1 MRPHRSR
8 PPTGYRGPVRVA
20 LLNWR
25 DTAHP
30 EGGGSEVYLEHMA
43 EYLVDAGHHVTLVT
57 AQPGGMPDEEW
68 RQGVRVIRR
77 GSKLGVYREARKLLR
92 SGELGELDVVVD
104 TQNAIPFLSPWATSA
119 PVVVLVHH
127 VHREQ
132 WPVIYDPVRAR
143 VGWWIESR
151 LAPRVYRESA
161 YIAVSEATAA
171 ELVDLGVD
179 AHRISVVRNGITRSE
194 APPTLRE
201 SQPRILVLG
210 RLVPHKRVEHVLR
223 AAATLRRTHPGL
235 TVAVV
240 GEGWWHDDLRATARQ
255 LRVDDIVEFTG
266 RVAEAE
272 KVRQIDR
279 AWVLA
284 LPSLKEGWGLVV
296 LEAADR
302 GVPAV
307 AYTEAGGVR
316 ESIARDE
323 SGLLVDGGPLEFT
336 TALDRILSDAQL
348 RGQLGERARAR
359 SADFAWCESGRAFE
373 EILVRATQS
382 SRRPRT
388 ARRQ

>member
-1 MRPHRSR
+1 M
-8 PPTGYRGPVRVA
+8 A

-43 EYLVDAGHHVTLVT
+43 RYLVDAGHEVTLVT
-57 AQPGGMPDEEW
+57 AQPGGMPDEET
-68 RQGVRVIRR
+68 RDGIRILRR
-77 GSKLGVYREARKLLR
+77 GSKLGVYRDARRVLR

-143 VGWWIESR
+143 VGWWVESR
-151 LAPRVYRESA
+151 LAPRVYRHSP
-161 YIAVSEATAA
+161 YIAVSEATRD
-171 ELVDLGVD
+171 ELVGLGVD
-179 AHRISVVRNGITRSE
+179 ADRISVVRNGITSSPQERLP
-194 APPTLRE
+194 ADVD
-201 SQPRILVLG
+201 PRILVLG
-210 RLVPHKRVEHVLR
+210 RLVPHKRVEHVLH
-223 AAATLRRTHPGL
+223 AAAALRPHHPKL

-240 GEGWWHDDLRATARQ
+240 GEGWWHDDLRATARR

-266 RVAEAE
+266 RVDEVE
-272 KVRQIDR
+272 KIRQIDR

-302 GVPAV
+302 GVPAI
-307 AYTEAGGVR
+307 AYSEAGGVR
-316 ESIARDE
+316 ESIAADDT
-323 SGLLVDGGPLEFT
+323 GFLVDGGQVAFT
-336 TALDRILSDAQL
+336 AALDKVLADPAL
-348 RGQLGERARAR
+348 RDRLGSNAARR
-359 SADFAWCESGRAFE
+359 SAQFAWAESGRAFE
-373 EILVRATQS
+373 EVLLSATAS
-382 SRRPRT
+382 SRKPRR
-388 ARRQ
+388 AHRRSGAPPSGKQ